1 MLINYSKE
9 ISKNLRNIAMILP
22 QLTGVVMHH
31 EAEPKTLLTW

>member
-22 QLTGVVMHH
+22 QLTGVLCTMKQSLK
-31 EAEPKTLLTW
+31 PS